1 MVTDDENSTE
11 LEETTSFDGES
22 SSCFFSEEEIDNCLD
37 SPHIEYNFTDLKK
50 IGAGGFGSVY
60 EAVHTIEDKK
70 YALKFVK
77 IFSLDFDKREV
88 KILASLNHPNV
99 LRYYTS
105 WITPFRKWS
114 SCSEGSGKENSESIV
129 SFEKEI
135 PPSEKN
141 NAVVSTD
148 SKSKNSKN
156 SEFIYDACLVIQT
169 ELCNPNKN
177 LEILIHEGEIFT
189 MSDKKRLNLFLDIV
203 SGLKYMHSKGIMH
216 RDLKP
221 SNILLDIDN
230 RAKIGDFGFARKCK
244 LSPAGKTSEN
254 EFSQNV
260 GTCLY
265 VAPEVRD
272 SNIYDKNADIYSL
285 GMILFEMYHKM
296 GSGMERIKIMEK
308 LRNQEF
314 SDLKNIPAKFINVRC
329 LVKSLLSHDPT
340 LRKTLKRIKKLMSPL
355 EPQQVFRMIK
365 LKFEDENLTINTATV
380 RIIQKIMESLCLTL
394 KFEDENTATV
404 IIQKIMESF
413 CFTPFY
419 SHDQGIINRHYGF
432 YRGKEIDSRLVLRT
446 MGMMEPTHK
455 CCDVLS

>member
-1 MVTDDENSTE
+1 MATDFISVSCRNFDENST
-11 LEETTSFDGES
+11 EETTSFDGES

-37 SPHIEYNFTDLKK
+37 SPHIKYNFTDLKK

-105 WITPFRKWS
+105 WITPFHKWS
-114 SCSEGSGKENSESIV
+114 SCSEGSGKENSDSIV

-135 PPSEKN
+135 SPSEKN

-148 SKSKNSKN
+148 SKSKNSKS

-177 LEILIHEGEIFT
+177 LQILIHEGEIFT
-189 MSDKKRLNLFLDIV
+189 MWDEKRLNLFLEIV
-203 SGLKYMHSKGIMH
+203 SGLQYIHDNGIMH

-221 SNILLDIDN
+221 SNILLDKDN

-244 LSPAGKTSEN
+244 RFPACKSSEN

-272 SNIYDKNADIYSL
+272 STVYDKKADIYSL

-314 SDLKNIPAKFINVRC
+314 SDLKNIPAQFSYIRK
-329 LVKSLLSHDPT
+329 LVKSLLSHDPKM
-340 LRKTLKRIKKLMSPL
+340 RKTLKTIKFK
-355 EPQQVFRMIK
+355 I
-365 LKFEDENLTINTATV
+365 EDETFPLTKHSGSLGFLDRTE
-380 RIIQKIMESLCLTL
+380 IQ
-394 KFEDENTATV
+394 
-404 IIQKIMESF
+404 
-413 CFTPFY
+413 
-419 SHDQGIINRHYGF
+419 
-432 YRGKEIDSRLVLRT
+432 SRPWILRT
-446 MGMMEPTHK
+446 NKTPDDARVSCLIALLKGSIPDSWTLRFNQGRGLQEQIKHPMVPVKRSTVQDRK
-455 CCDVLS
+455 IKR

>member
-1 MVTDDENSTE
+1 MATDFISVSCRNFDENST
-11 LEETTSFDGES
+11 EETTSFDGES

-37 SPHIEYNFTDLKK
+37 SPHIKYNFTDFKK

-88 KILASLNHPNV
+88 KILALLNHPNV

-105 WITPFRKWS
+105 WITPFHKWS
-114 SCSEGSGKENSESIV
+114 SCSEGSGKKNSDSIV

-135 PPSEKN
+135 SPSEKN
-141 NAVVSTD
+141 NAVVSTE
-148 SKSKNSKN
+148 SKSKNSKS

-189 MSDKKRLNLFLDIV
+189 MCEEKRLNLFLNIV
-203 SGLKYMHSKGIMH
+203 SGLQYIHDNGIMH

-221 SNILLDIDN
+221 SNILLDKDN

-244 LSPAGKTSEN
+244 WFPVCKPSEN

-272 SNIYDKNADIYSL
+272 STVYNKNADMYSL
-285 GMILFEMYHKM
+285 GMILFDMYHKM

-314 SDLKNIPAKFINVRC
+314 SELKNIPAKFSHIRIS
-329 LVKSLLSHDPT
+329 VKSLLSHDPQMRETVKRIIKLMAPLKQHRLRKNKIHSKPRSLRTDIIPIGAQETSNSPRFERSNEFKAEDET
-340 LRKTLKRIKKLMSPL
+340 LRVTY
-355 EPQQVFRMIK
+355 
-365 LKFEDENLTINTATV
+365 N
-380 RIIQKIMESLCLTL
+380 
-394 KFEDENTATV
+394 
-404 IIQKIMESF
+404 
-413 CFTPFY
+413 
-419 SHDQGIINRHYGF
+419 QGHMN
-432 YRGKEIDSRLVLRT
+432 
-446 MGMMEPTHK
+446 
-455 CCDVLS
+455 